1 MDHSPAQGALM
12 GGTVGG
18 ASSAALWL
26 SGREQDAEQEQAAD
40 PSFRFIEN
48 IWKKLTTIFL
58 QDEREATSTLLV
70 LSLNHGM

>member
-1 MDHSPAQGALM
+1 MDHSPAQVALM

-48 IWKKLTTIFL
+48 I
-58 QDEREATSTLLV
+58 
-70 LSLNHGM
+70 